1 MRKLLL
7 FAFAIFLSGSMM
19 AQSAVTIDPPDATAF
34 DEITLYLDVSMSC
47 PDSSLLEADTIAMH
61 SGVTIDGAAWS
72 NVVAF
77 DGMGANGQMPY
88 LTKMGD
94 MPYALTMEPA
104 GASAWDEITLTLDAN
119 ASCPEGALLMADS
132 VMMHSGVTLDGA
144 AWSNVV
150 EFSGV
155 GANGMAPK
163 FESNGDGTWSMT
175 FVPADFYG
183 LDMGAD
189 VTAINCVFNNGT
201 WDAEGKAFDEEGN
214 CVDFMIELAGGGGGS
229 YSLEGTWHIAN
240 EAGCIGV
247 GPDQGDI
254 SWWNLDDAGIV
265 ERACYMDDAYVFGGD
280 GSFMNVMGA
289 DTWVEEWQGNDPP
302 GCAAPVAPHDGSN
315 AATYTWDEGAST
327 LTLNGI
333 GAFLGL
339 AKVINGGELEAPG
352 DAPES
357 ITYMV
362 EFSNEGN
369 RITVDIE
376 ISGGWWRFI
385 LDKEVTREVNE
396 STIWMITFTPADYYG
411 IEEGTVVD
419 AIDCVFNGGAW
430 ENGEAK
436 DFDPETGDCMDFKI
450 MLGETGIFEAPET
463 VTFNIYPNPA
473 NTVLNIENM
482 EDASKVEIFNVVGSV
497 VKTIE
502 VGSQNATIDVSDLN
516 KGIYFVSVYNKAGV
530 QTSKFIKE

>member
-1 MRKLLL
+1 
-7 FAFAIFLSGSMM
+7 
-19 AQSAVTIDPPDATAF
+19 
-34 DEITLYLDVSMSC
+34 
-47 PDSSLLEADTIAMH
+47 
-61 SGVTIDGAAWS
+61 
-72 NVVAF
+72 
-77 DGMGANGQMPY
+77 
-88 LTKMGD
+88 
-94 MPYALTMEPA
+94 
-104 GASAWDEITLTLDAN
+104 
-119 ASCPEGALLMADS
+119 
-132 VMMHSGVTLDGA
+132 
-144 AWSNVV
+144 
-150 EFSGV
+150 
-155 GANGMAPK
+155 
-163 FESNGDGTWSMT
+163 MT

-183 LDMGAD
+183 LDMGAN
-189 VTAINCVFNNGT
+189 VTAINCVFNAGD
-201 WDAEGKAFDEEGN
+201 WAAGEGKAFDAEGN
-214 CVDFMIELAGGGGGS
+214 CVDFMIELMPGGGGS

-247 GPDQGDI
+247 GPTQGDI

-265 ERACYMDDAYVFGGD
+265 ERACYMDDAYVFGSD

-327 LTLNGI
+327 VTLNGV

-339 AKVINGGELEAPG
+339 AKVFNGGELTAPG

-362 EFSNEGN
+362 EFSNDGN

-376 ISGGWWRFI
+376 ISGGWWRYI
-385 LDKEVTREVNE
+385 LDKEVTREVRE
-396 STIWMITFTPADYYG
+396 STVWMITFTPADYYG
-411 IEEGTVVD
+411 IEEGANVE
-419 AIDCVFNGGAW
+419 AIDAVFNGGAW

-436 DFDPETGDCMDFKI
+436 DFDGEGNCIDFKI
-450 MLGETGIFEAPET
+450 MLGETGIFETPKA

-482 EDASKVEIFNVVGSV
+482 ENASKVEIFNVVGSV

-502 VGSQNATIDVSDLN
+502 VGSQNATIDVSGLN
-516 KGIYFVSVYNKAGV
+516 KGIYFVSVYNETGV
-530 QTSKFIKE
+530 QTTKFIKE